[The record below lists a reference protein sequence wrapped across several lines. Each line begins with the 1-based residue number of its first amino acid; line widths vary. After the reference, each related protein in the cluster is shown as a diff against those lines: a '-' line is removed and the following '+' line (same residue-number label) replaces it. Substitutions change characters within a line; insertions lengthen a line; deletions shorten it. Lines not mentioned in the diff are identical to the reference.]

1 MSSIDNRIVSMQFD
15 NEKFERGVSTTLGSL
30 SKLSDSLKGLDNTS
44 LDDLSNT
51 VENISGRFSNLGI
64 VGMAAIQNITNKV
77 VDLGLEMAKSLS
89 VDQITAGFSKYE
101 SSTKDIKALLNQVE
115 GSTIETISSQIE
127 SLAWY
132 SDATSYSYSSMVSAL
147 KNFASQGISIEEAIP
162 IIMGIGNSMS
172 YAGLA
177 AEEASAG
184 FDIYS
189 KAIAQGYMPLL
200 QWKRLQ
206 NMGGATANL
215 KQQFIDAAVA
225 LGQLKDNGNGTYSTL
240 KGLEVS
246 ISNFDYTLGDADG
259 KWLTGDVIK
268 AVMGLDYGTYV
279 KDLYDFSQEGDNA
292 AMSVNELMDA
302 FEEGN
307 DSIDEFG
314 KKSFQAAQQA
324 RTLSEAINAVKDA
337 ASTAWMNLFTNL
349 FGNAEEATEMWGNF
363 SDWLYNIFL
372 PPMQRLVDLTSKW
385 KSLGGRDA
393 LLEGFRNLA
402 DGLSNLSRPISEALG
417 EIFKPFTEL
426 NFVNFSNKFRDF
438 TKTFKG
444 LFAKNEAPIG
454 KGLLDMPDDV
464 VTKFDK
470 LKTIAKG
477 LFAAID
483 ILRITISK
491 LVGGFKKIVGAS
503 GPLLDWFVDILV
515 KVSDFIIGIRDTI
528 TETGGFAD
536 GLEKASDALAD
547 FLGNFHPIKSIFDF
561 LREAVPFVTGKI
573 KEFVDAV
580 KETLAPAFSLE
591 NGNGILGIIG
601 ALAGI
606 KALNWNVLDPLKA
619 IFNIP
624 KAIGIVL
631 DDVAGALEVFTVK
644 IEGDALMSVAKGVA
658 LLAVSL
664 LLMAS
669 IDADKLVGG
678 LAGMGALLLMLQA
691 FLASVTASGSLVAGL
706 EKVGTLAVL
715 GRTFEKIGIGLLVM
729 AVALKLLSTID
740 FEDAMTSLIAM
751 GGILLEVSLFAKST
765 KNHVPLIIAL
775 AAGILILA
783 GALKLIASIDGNAAL
798 GAIGILALLLMEIA
812 AFTYVSEAKALA
824 SGAGLTVMSVG
835 ILLLVAALAALSALD
850 PQKLIV
856 AIGSLGLALTVLAAA
871 MYAMSSSLGGAA
883 ALLVAAVALNA
894 LAIPLMLLST
904 IPFMSLIGGLIAM
917 ALAIAILGGAAA
929 ILGPMAVSMLAVAG
943 AMALFGLAALALGA
957 GLTMIAA
964 SAAAAAASIVGVVT
978 IILTAI
984 PTWATALVNAI
995 STLVVAFAKAISI
1008 AIPTLMDTILEVI
1021 TALLATIDEHL
1032 PEIIER
1038 GSSILLSL
1046 IEGLVVKLP
1055 ELVAAAVLLVVT
1067 FIDNLADALEKN
1079 QDKLLTA
1086 ISKLLMVVLETVANL
1101 FKTLMVDV
1109 GPKAVE
1115 VGINLISGLLEG
1127 IGKMAKKLWDKVTE
1141 IANGVVNTF
1150 KKIFDLNSPSK
1161 VTEQMGEYLDE
1172 GLVNGLE
1179 KFANRVTDAA
1189 EDISDDTIA
1198 TMGDALAGVNDL
1210 LESDYVPTITPVLDL
1225 TNLQNGS
1232 RSLQGLMNNAT
1243 LPGSIGMTTNLTTA
1257 LMAEEIAGLR
1267 RDMNA
1272 MQDTST
1278 VNMATAL
1285 KEALSTMGVWMDETK
1300 VGKLVSIYQANASRM
1315 RGV

>member
-44 LDDLSNT
+44 LDDLSNN
-51 VENISGRFSNLGI
+51 VENISSRFSNLGI

-77 VDLGLEMAKSLS
+77 VDLGLEMAKSLTA
-89 VDQITAGFSKYE
+89 DQISAGFSKYE

-225 LGQLKDNGNGTYSTL
+225 LGQLTDNGNGTYSTL

-279 KDLYDFSQEGDNA
+279 NDLYQFSQEGDNA
-292 AMSVNELMDA
+292 ALSVNELMDA

-324 RTLSEAINAVKDA
+324 RTLSEAIGAVKDA
-337 ASTAWMNLFTNL
+337 ASTAWMNLFTNF

-393 LLEGFRNLA
+393 LLEGFQNLA
-402 DGLSNLSRPISEALG
+402 EGLSNVSRPISEAFQT
-417 EIFKPFTEL
+417 IFKPFTEV
-426 NFVNFSNKFRDF
+426 NFVNFTNKFRDF

-444 LFAKNEAPIG
+444 LFEQNAMPNG

-483 ILRITISK
+483 ILRIGLSK
-491 LVGGFKKIVGAS
+491 LVDGFKKVTGATK
-503 GPLLDWFVDILV
+503 PLFDWFVDILV
-515 KVSDFIIGIRDTI
+515 KISEFIIDVHDSIDESNKFAEIIEKI
-528 TETGGFAD
+528 TTVLSNFFE
-536 GLEKASDALAD
+536 
-547 FLGNFHPIKSIFDF
+547 NFHPIKTVFEF
-561 LREAVPFVTGKI
+561 LKEVVPVVTGKL
-573 KEFVDAV
+573 KEFWNAI
-580 KETLAPAFSLE
+580 KETLTPMFSME
-591 NGNGILGIIG
+591 SGNGILGVIG

-619 IFNIP
+619 IFDIP
-624 KAIGIVL
+624 KAIGTVL

-658 LLAVSL
+658 LLAVAL

-669 IDADKLVGG
+669 IDVDKLMGG

-691 FLASVTASGSLVAGL
+691 FLASVTASAGFVAGIQ
-706 EKVGTLAVL
+706 KIATLAIL
-715 GRTFEKIGIGLLVM
+715 GTTFQKIGIGLLVM

-740 FEDAMTSLIAM
+740 FESAMTSLLAM
-751 GGILLEVSLFAKST
+751 GGILLEVSLFAKNAQKHIPSI
-765 KNHVPLIIAL
+765 LGLAL
-775 AAGILILA
+775 GVLVLSE
-783 GALKLIASIDGNAAL
+783 ALKVLASIDGNAAL
-798 GAIGILALLLMEIA
+798 GAIGILALLLIEIA
-812 AFTYVSEAKALA
+812 AFTYVSGAKALS
-824 SGAGLTVMSVG
+824 SGTGLTIMSVG
-835 ILLLVAALAALSALD
+835 ILLLVGALAALSALD
-850 PQKLIV
+850 PQKLLV
-856 AIGSLGLALTVLAAA
+856 AVGLLGAALTALAVA
-871 MYAMSSSLGGAA
+871 MYVMKSSLGGAA

-894 LAIPLMLLST
+894 LAIPLMLLSA
-904 IPFMSLIGGLIAM
+904 IPFTSLLSGLIAL
-917 ALAIAILGGAAA
+917 ALAIAVLGVAAV
-929 ILGPMAVSMLAVAG
+929 ILGPMAVSMITLAG
-943 AMALFGLAALALGA
+943 AMALFGIAALALGA

-995 STLVVAFAKAISI
+995 STLVVAFANAVSI
-1008 AIPTLMDTILEVI
+1008 AIPTLMDTMMTVI
-1021 TALLATIDEHL
+1021 VAFLTTIDENL
-1032 PEIIER
+1032 PQILER
-1038 GSSILLSL
+1038 GMSILMTL
-1046 IEGLVVKLP
+1046 IDGLLVKLP
-1055 ELVAAAVLLVVT
+1055 DLVQAAVEIVIT
-1067 FIDNLADALEKN
+1067 FIENLAIALENN
-1079 QDKLLTA
+1079 QERLILAIGKLLGA
-1086 ISKLLMVVLETVANL
+1086 ILVTVANL
-1101 FKTLMVDV
+1101 FKTLMIDV

-1115 VGINLISGLLEG
+1115 VGINLVTGLLEG
-1127 IGKMAKKLWDKVTE
+1127 IGRMAKKLWDKVTE
-1141 IANGVVNTF
+1141 IANGVINTF

-1172 GLVNGLE
+1172 GLANGLTQ
-1179 KFANRVTDAA
+1179 FANRVTDAA
-1189 EDISDDTIA
+1189 EDVGDETISS
-1198 TMGDALAGVNDL
+1198 MEDALVGVNDL

-1225 TNLQNGS
+1225 TNVQNGS
-1232 RSLQGLMNNAT
+1232 QTLQGLMNNAT

-1272 MQDTST
+1272 MQENSAD
-1278 VNMATAL
+1278 NMAVAL
-1285 KEALSTMGVWMDETK
+1285 REALSTMGVWMDSKK
-1300 VGKLVSIYQANASRM
+1300 VGDLVTIYQANVSRM
-1315 RGV
+1315 RGA